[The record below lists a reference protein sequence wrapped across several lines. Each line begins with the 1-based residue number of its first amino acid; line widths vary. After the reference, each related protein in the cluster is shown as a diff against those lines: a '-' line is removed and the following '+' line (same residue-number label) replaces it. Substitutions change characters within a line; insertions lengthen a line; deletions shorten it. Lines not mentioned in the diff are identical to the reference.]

1 MMGKLKLQTRLLIGS
16 CSMLAIIVL
25 LFGLTLVSLNRIDS
39 KMKDI
44 VEHNVYKL
52 ELYNDMEKLILE
64 ITNSIKTLAI
74 LEDPVL
80 KQQEISKIQKYRQ
93 QYDELLQDIQ
103 KTTATSQEEMIRNE
117 IKEAENVARAFND
130 KIIESAMANQK
141 AAAADLIGSQAG
153 PACQKWIDA
162 IEQAV
167 DLQQESNAKDV
178 ADAKRTNEWLIFLM
192 ILLGGIAIALGI
204 GITFLMKNLI
214 VKPVVDIVNRLD
226 EGAVEVGAASSQ
238 LSASAGQLAQGS
250 AEQAS
255 AIEETSSTLQET
267 ASMLEQT
274 SSNTVEAYELA
285 RKAKDSANQGNVAM
299 EKMMVSMEK
308 INQSSGDIV
317 KIIKVIDE
325 IAFQTNI
332 LALNAAIEAARAGD
346 AGMGFAVVAEEVR
359 NLAGRSAKAAK
370 DSTMMIESNIA
381 LANTGVEDARKVHE
395 TLSVIAAH
403 ANKVNELMNDISK
416 ASQEQA
422 QGVEQV
428 TKAIAQME
436 SVTQQNAANAEESS
450 SASEELSAQAESMKE
465 IVRELSK
472 LVYGAESLV
481 KTQPNSYFGTEH
493 PSEIK
498 DAMKPAGVS
507 RKTMN
512 PALNPRVPA
521 ITNQNKTKV
530 ISPEEVIPLEDDH
543 QQF

>member
-1 MMGKLKLQTRLLIGS
+1 MGKLKLQTRLLIGS

-25 LFGLTLVSLNRIDS
+25 LFALTLLSLNRIDS

-64 ITNSIKTLAI
+64 ITNSIKTLAL

-80 KQQEISKIQKYRQ
+80 RQQEISNIQNYRRE
-93 QYDELLQDIQ
+93 YDGLFQDIQ
-103 KTTATSQEEMIRNE
+103 KTAATSQGETLRSQIEEAGNISRS
-117 IKEAENVARAFND
+117 FND
-130 KIIESAMANQK
+130 KIIESAMAGQK
-141 AAAADLIGSQAG
+141 ADAADLIGSQAG
-153 PACQKWIDA
+153 PACRKWIDA

-167 DLQQESNAKDV
+167 DLQKESNEKDV
-178 ADAKRTNEWLIFLM
+178 ADAKRTNEWLILLM
-192 ILLGGIAIALGI
+192 ILLGGIAVAFGI
-204 GITFLMKNLI
+204 GITLLMKTLI
-214 VKPVVDIVNRLD
+214 VNPVVDIVNRLD

-308 INQSSGDIV
+308 INESSGDIV

-370 DSTMMIESNIA
+370 DTTMMIESNIA
-381 LANTGVEDARKVHE
+381 LTNTGVEDARKVHE
-395 TLSVIAAH
+395 TLSDIAAH

-481 KTQPNSYFGTEH
+481 ETQPNRYFGTEH
-493 PSEIK
+493 PSEVK
-498 DAMKPAGVS
+498 DGVKPAGVS
-507 RKTMN
+507 EKAIN
-512 PALNPRVPA
+512 PALNPRVPL
-521 ITNQNKTKV
+521 ITNKNKTKV
-530 ISPEEVIPLEDDH
+530 ISPEEVIPLENDH